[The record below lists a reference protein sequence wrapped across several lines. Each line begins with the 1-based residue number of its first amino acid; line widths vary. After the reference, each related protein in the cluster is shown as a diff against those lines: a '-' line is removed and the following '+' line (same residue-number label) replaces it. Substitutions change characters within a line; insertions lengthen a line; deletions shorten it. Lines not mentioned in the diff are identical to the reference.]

1 MKKTRTRAAPSR
13 VEIDA
18 SPSAAGNGTV
28 QGGRGS
34 LSREERERLIAE
46 AAYHRAQQR
55 GFVGGDPVEDWL
67 AAEREIDQAPD
78 GRSQRNA

>member
-1 MKKTRTRAAPSR
+1 MKKSRTRAAPSR
-13 VEIDA
+13 VAIDA
-18 SPSAAGNGTV
+18 SPSAAGSGTV
-28 QGGRGS
+28 ERPGS

-78 GRSQRNA
+78 GRPQRNA